1 MNIVTS
7 AVRLGRRPKKG
18 TNIFPIIIRVTY
30 QRIPN
35 YFSTPVSMTPE
46 DFRKLSSPRLGEKL
60 ICIKKKLEQEHDRV
74 KEIIGSIQPF
84 SMTEFRRRFSST
96 TQNIKTIPSKSFAGV
111 RNLKLNSYVRE
122 SGSIRLSEIDLY
134 KAGLR
139 HNNRKYARV
148 RSDIDFLQWGELAD
162 IFGRYI
168 NKLIGE
174 NRIGTSEMYFVSLI
188 SLLEFHGDLRLK
200 DINISFLTKYEEWMI
215 AKGNSCTTVGMYL
228 RNLRAI
234 CNLCIE
240 EGLMVNTM
248 YPFGRRKY
256 QIPSGVNTKKA
267 LDLSTIKLLYDH
279 QPLTNNP
286 DELMVRDL
294 WFFMFFGNGMNP
306 RDLAMLKFKNL
317 EGEYIRFI
325 RQKTKNT
332 TRSRQQMI
340 TVYLNN
346 DMKSAIHK
354 WGNPHHDLNN
364 YLFPVLRPEISPY
377 TERELLQA
385 FIKKMN
391 KWMKIICLSEGV
403 NNKVRC
409 MEARHTFS
417 TVLKRSG
424 ASPEF
429 IRESLGHMDLKTTNN
444 YLDSFED
451 DVKKEYSLKLLGF
464 KNLADGV
471 RPNVPTSEQVETV
484 EDKLKT
490 N

>member
-1 MNIVTS
+1 MDSVTS
-7 AVRLGRRPKKG
+7 AVRLGRRLKKG
-18 TNIFPIIIRVTY
+18 TNTFPVVIRVTY

-35 YFSTPVSMTPE
+35 YFGTPISMTPE
-46 DFRKLSSPRLGEKL
+46 DFRKLSSPRLGDKL

-74 KEIIGSIQPF
+74 KEIIGSIHPF
-84 SMTEFRRRFSST
+84 SMTEFRRRFYSV
-96 TQNIKTIPSKSFAGV
+96 TQDIKNIPNKSLAGV
-111 RNLKLNSYVRE
+111 GTRKLNSCVRA
-122 SGSIRLSEIDLY
+122 SGSAGLSEIDQY

-148 RSDIDFLQWGELAD
+148 RSDIDFLQWGELAG

-188 SLLEFHGDLRLK
+188 SLLEFHRDLRLK
-200 DINISFLTKYEEWMI
+200 DINISFLIKYEEWMI

-240 EGLMVNTM
+240 EGLMVNAM

-279 QPLTNNP
+279 QPQTSNP
-286 DELMVRDL
+286 DELIARDL

-340 TVYLNN
+340 TVYMN
-346 DMKSAIHK
+346 DDMRSAIHK
-354 WGNPHHDLNN
+354 WGNPHQDPNN
-364 YLFPVLRPEISPY
+364 YLFPILRHEISPY
-377 TERELLQA
+377 GERELLQA

-391 KWMKIICLSEGV
+391 KWMKVICLSESIST
-403 NNKVRC
+403 KVRC
-409 MEARHTFS
+409 MEARHSFS

-451 DVKKEYSLKLLGF
+451 DVKKEYSLKLLDF
-464 KNLADGV
+464 KNLDVAVKPASSISGQMV
-471 RPNVPTSEQVETV
+471 TIET
-484 EDKLKT
+484 KLKAI
-490 N
+490 

>member
-1 MNIVTS
+1 MNTVTS
-7 AVRLGRRPKKG
+7 AMRLGRRPKKD
-18 TNIFPIIIRVTY
+18 TNNFPVIIRVTY

-35 YFSTPVSMTPE
+35 YFSTSVSMTPE

-84 SMTEFRRRFSST
+84 SMTEFRRRFFGVT
-96 TQNIKTIPSKSFAGV
+96 RNIKSMPNKSFAGA
-111 RNLKLNSYVRE
+111 RNRKLNSHARGLD
-122 SGSIRLSEIDLY
+122 SAGLSEIDLY

-148 RSDIDFLQWGELAD
+148 RSDIDFSQWGELAG
-162 IFGRYI
+162 IFGHYI
-168 NKLIGE
+168 NKLIVE

-188 SLLEFHGDLRLK
+188 SLLEFHSDLRLK
-200 DINISFLTKYEEWMI
+200 DINISFLLKYEEWMI

-240 EGLMVNTM
+240 EGLMINSM

-279 QPLTNNP
+279 QPLTSNP

-340 TVYLNN
+340 TVYLND

-354 WGNPHHDLNN
+354 WGNTNQDPNN
-364 YLFPVLRPEISPY
+364 YLFPVLRAEISPY
-377 TERELLQA
+377 GERELLQA

-391 KWMKIICLSEGV
+391 KWMKIICLSEGI
-403 NNKVRC
+403 NSKVRC
-409 MEARHTFS
+409 MEARHSFS

-464 KNLADGV
+464 KNLDDGV
-471 RPNVPTSEQVETV
+471 RTTASTSEQVVSVAT
-484 EDKLKT
+484 KIMT
-490 N
+490 I